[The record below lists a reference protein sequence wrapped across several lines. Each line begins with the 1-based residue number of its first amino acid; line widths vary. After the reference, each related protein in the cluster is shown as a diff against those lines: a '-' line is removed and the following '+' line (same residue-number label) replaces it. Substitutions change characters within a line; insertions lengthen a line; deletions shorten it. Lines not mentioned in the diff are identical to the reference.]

1 MDILGID
8 SLFAELTVG
17 IGLAMIGGNGWAMIQ
32 NVRGRRPEGAEG
44 RYRPGRA
51 WFFIVIG
58 VVMVAWGALTL
69 TQS

>member
-17 IGLAMIGGNGWAMIQ
+17 IGLAMVGGNGWAMIQ
-32 NVRGRRPEGAEG
+32 NVRGRHPDGEEGT
-44 RYRPGRA
+44 YRPGRA
-51 WFFIVIG
+51 WFFVVIG

-69 TQS
+69 TRT